1 MMRNPDNLDRAVGKL
16 RDHRDGL
23 MEQARLQKEASWTA
37 SKFAYASVR
46 AARKYNRD
54 LVRLLQA
61 NRAHSWGRADNG

>member
-16 RDHRDGL
+16 RDHRDDL
-23 MEQARLQKEASWTA
+23 MEQARLQKAVWA
-37 SKFAYASVR
+37 VKFVRASVR

-61 NRAHSWGRADNG
+61 NRVYS